1 MFWFKGNKICFSNGK
16 EHIASEYLCSLAA
29 RSKLVYSML
38 SDKAVKNSADKI
50 SCFLKDGNICYDT
63 ENEEAIAS
71 ICASYVFSMNIPLC
85 KCNICGTH
93 FVPKKRSD
101 EIYCEK
107 CRKTGPLK
115 TFRQKSGNDEGYALF
130 IQYTKHLR
138 YLKSKD
144 KLTASAFERYYS
156 EAKQALNDLRNEK
169 ISMSAFKNS
178 LGKVDAKPTTAQIES
193 YLL

>member
-1 MFWFKGNKICFSNGK
+1 MFWFKDNRICFSNGK
-16 EHIASEYLCSLAA
+16 EQPANEYLCDLAA

-38 SDKAVKNSADKI
+38 SDKAVKNSTNKI
-50 SCFLKDGNICYDT
+50 SCILNDGNICYDVKD
-63 ENEEAIAS
+63 EETIAS

-93 FVPKKRSD
+93 FAPKKRSD
-101 EIYCEK
+101 EIYCAK

-115 TFRQKSGNDEGYALF
+115 TFRQKSGDDEGYALF

-144 KLTASAFERYYS
+144 KLTDSAFERYYS

-169 ISMSAFKNS
+169 IAISAFKNS
-178 LGKVDAKPTTAQIES
+178 LGKVDTKPAAAQIES